1 MTDGLR
7 MSSKVVKQRAK
18 GRRAD
23 RLALIQ
29 EQVESGQLVIRQAT
43 PEERERYGIRLD
55 DATPAGDG
63 RDA

>member
-23 RLALIQ
+23 RLALIE

-43 PEERERYGIRLD
+43 PEERERYGIRTGD
-55 DATPAGDG
+55 EVDRGGEAT
-63 RDA
+63 